1 MKDKDSKSQ
10 RPDLLFHNDRAND
23 WCAGCGDFGILRSLE
38 KTLATMN
45 LQPDQ
50 VAVFGGIGCSGKT
63 PYYLS
68 TYGIH
73 TLHGRVLP
81 FATGA
86 KLARPTLTVIAVG
99 GDGDGLSIG
108 AGHLVNAGR
117 RNVDITYIIF
127 DNGVYGLT
135 KGQASPTLKY
145 GEQTKAMPFPSMMEH
160 INPITLALTAGFT
173 WIGRG
178 YAYNVNHLCEL
189 IEQAIRHPGSAL
201 LTVFQPCPT
210 YNQLHDKDWYA
221 GKELSGDMGR
231 LYSLQDEGYD
241 PLVPYAAGQTSR
253 EQKMLQCFNAA
264 QQWEARIPIGIFFQ
278 DLSRPQL
285 LDNLSQ
291 RHTGYTLASPAEQS
305 VCDKHGQ
312 SLANLD
318 KLFDVLS
325 VRVPRSNG
333 TGD

>member
-1 MKDKDSKSQ
+1 MSTQKTKSKQ
-10 RPDLLFHNDRAND
+10 RKWPFRSDRAND

-38 KTLATMN
+38 KTLAGMK
-45 LQPDQ
+45 LRPDQ

-86 KLARPTLTVIAVG
+86 KLARPKLTVIAVG

-108 AGHLVNAGR
+108 VGHLINTGR
-117 RNVDITYIIF
+117 RNVDLTYLLF

-135 KGQASPTLKY
+135 KGQASPTLHY
-145 GEQTKAMPFPSMMEH
+145 GEQTKAMPVPSMLEH
-160 INPITLALTAGFT
+160 LNPITLALAAGFT

-178 YAYNVNHLCEL
+178 YAYDVGEL
-189 IEQAIRHPGSAL
+189 SELMEQAIRHPGSAM
-201 LTVFQPCPT
+201 LTILQPCPT

-221 GKELSGDMGR
+221 GKDLDDATGR

-241 PLVPYAAGQTSR
+241 PLVPRDADRAGR
-253 EQKMLQCFNAA
+253 EQKMLQCLSAA
-264 QQWEARIPIGIFFQ
+264 QQWDTRVPTGVFFQ
-278 DLSRPQL
+278 DLSKPRL
-285 LDNLSQ
+285 LDHIAQS
-291 RHTGYTLASPAEQS
+291 RAGYTIAAPSEQP
-305 VCDKHGQ
+305 VCDEHGRP
-312 SLANLD
+312 LARLD
-318 KLFDVLS
+318 TLFDALR
-325 VRVPRSNG
+325 VRVSR
-333 TGD
+333 GDPSRR